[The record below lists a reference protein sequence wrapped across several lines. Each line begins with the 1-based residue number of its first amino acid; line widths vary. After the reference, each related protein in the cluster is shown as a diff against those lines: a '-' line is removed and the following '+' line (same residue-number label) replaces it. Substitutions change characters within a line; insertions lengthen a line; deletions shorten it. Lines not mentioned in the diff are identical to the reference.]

1 MRSERLLGALVLL
14 LRCLQGD
21 SAGDAASDAAAAVVG
36 ISGRSGNWI
45 DSLCFKFRN
54 GSEVTYHNKLEND
67 GGSGGHRQGP
77 WTLKD
82 DEIIVNVTQWMR
94 PGYWFNSHGLGDC
107 LQMQTAVNG
116 DESKTIV
123 FEGNQIGPEH
133 VSTSYT
139 APDGEQIVG
148 LHFDGQRLISVDFAP
163 FIAGC
168 NMFNILLAMTMHNES
183 APVSTDCQKRL
194 AVGATC
200 AASCI
205 NAHANDEKAF
215 EVFSCLAPGAA
226 PRGQL
231 PVCTGAQVTLVT
243 ASAMLAVIAALAAAV
258 SGAYGGGRDVQN
270 ASIEDSGGEVPRKLS
285 MSGVWL
291 DVTGGDVFHMEANA
305 LGATA
310 GVGRV
315 RLLAR
320 QVLSLLFDLP
330 LSSDERQ
337 LAMIVLRP
345 GLLGFSWQPE
355 RDAVAV
361 ILNSVGSSE
370 QASAPWWKGR
380 MLWSASNGTAV
391 ERVSQ
396 HSVVLTVPGRMS
408 RTLYRQKSNQV
419 QLWNFIFPASLW
431 LLGVASFGVRGG
443 YVSGILYIGTAL
455 VHMLVLRGRR
465 RECQIPVFIP
475 RNGCLVMLLLVVGLK
490 WTLGH
495 PLQAQQQEVLCGIAL
510 LVLFCISGSGDKS
523 VREGP
528 WLLFAAT
535 TAAASL
541 CFVLP
546 SAASFLV
553 RALTSTDTHAMDL
566 GVACCLSVG
575 LLQLLAAKIW
585 SNHANV
591 RFAVETGIEMHL
603 ERSQEAAKKA
613 DPFINERG
621 PWGTA
626 AHRSSGS
633 SATAA
638 PSASDAARP
647 GGAVQLDPSLMPGAQ
662 PLAPMG
668 SEGRTASAVFS

>member
-370 QASAPWWKGR
+370 QASAPWWHCRGTR
-380 MLWSASNGTAV
+380 EPAFRCAYSARSHVPHLVQTEEQSGAALEFYIPGFAV
-391 ERVSQ
+391 A
-396 HSVVLTVPGRMS
+396 S
-408 RTLYRQKSNQV
+408 RCGFVWRPWRLRIRDTLYRYRPCTHACSSGPTSRMSDTRLHSTEWLSGDVASRRRPQV
-419 QLWNFIFPASLW
+419 DAWSPLAGSAAGSAVWHCFIGFILYLRQRGQECAGRSLAALRGHHSGRQPLLRAALCGL
-431 LLGVASFGVRGG
+431 LLGSRA
-443 YVSGILYIGTAL
+443 YVDRHACHGS
-455 VHMLVLRGRR
+455 R
-465 RECQIPVFIP
+465 C
-475 RNGCLVMLLLVVGLK
+475 CLLLVG
-490 WTLGH
+490 
-495 PLQAQQQEVLCGIAL
+495 
-510 LVLFCISGSGDKS
+510 GSS
-523 VREGP
+523 
-528 WLLFAAT
+528 
-535 TAAASL
+535 AAASGED
-541 CFVLP
+541 
-546 SAASFLV
+546 LV
-553 RALTSTDTHAMDL
+553 EPCERAL
-566 GVACCLSVG
+566 
-575 LLQLLAAKIW
+575 
-585 SNHANV
+585 
-591 RFAVETGIEMHL
+591 R
-603 ERSQEAAKKA
+603 
-613 DPFINERG
+613 RG
-621 PWGTA
+621 DR
-626 AHRSSGS
+626 HR
-633 SATAA
+633 
-638 PSASDAARP
+638 DA
-647 GGAVQLDPSLMPGAQ
+647 PGAKSRGCEEG
-662 PLAPMG
+662 G
-668 SEGRTASAVFS
+668 SLHQRTGSLGHSRPS